1 MASVLLVQR
10 SSFNNPLYTVF
21 QKRLRA
27 GIIPT
32 DKTRSVAA
40 KDIPCGKIESGFLPD
55 ERAQRLR
62 VVRYRRAI
70 DPSQI
75 GCFSLDHLD
84 FRNKFLQ
91 RSDQKLPVL
100 LQVFPQLL
108 QPFFPFVESRFSRL
122 DRESIRFRHFIRV
135 DPSVHLFSDF
145 RIRND
150 DCRCLQSGDV
160 ESFRLNRA
168 RSPVNSC

>member
-10 SSFNNPLYTVF
+10 YSFNKPLYSVTQECF
-21 QKRLRA
+21 RA
-27 GIIPT
+27 GIIPA
-32 DKTRSVAA
+32 DKARTVAA
-40 KDIPCGKIESGFLPD
+40 EDISFGKVQSGLRSD
-55 ERAQRLR
+55 VGAQLFRIF
-62 VVRYRRAI
+62 RYRRAI